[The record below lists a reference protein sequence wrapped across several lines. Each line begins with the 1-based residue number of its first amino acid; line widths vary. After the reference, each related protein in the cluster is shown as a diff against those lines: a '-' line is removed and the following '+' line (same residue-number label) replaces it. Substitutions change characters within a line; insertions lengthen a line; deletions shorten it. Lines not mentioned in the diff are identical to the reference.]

1 MAGVLRVVAV
11 DAGSRLSRNSMPT
24 PCGSYRGLLHV
35 HTDFSYDGHVDI
47 ATLGTMLRAEK
58 LDFAVLTEHVEGFCE
73 EKFADYIA
81 QCEAHSADDLLLVP
95 GIEYTFKSGEDRV
108 EIILIGKK
116 SFVVAED
123 VARLLEHKRRNEL
136 LAFLPHPLKFKSVA
150 DEVLSAVDMIEVWN
164 RRYDGGAF
172 MPTENIDFYRKSIL
186 RRGQAVNAAGGV
198 DFHMVGDALDLVTR
212 VNCQS
217 LDCLSLC
224 QALRAGEYLIEY
236 HNLKISSTLD
246 IGSGQLL
253 WGKMKRAVRKPLYQV
268 LRKVAKMHFLEIAF
282 FSSVKKKVK
291 NLLY

>member
-1 MAGVLRVVAV
+1 MAGVLRVVAA
-11 DAGSRLSRNSMPT
+11 DARNRLRLNSVPA
-24 PCGSYRGLLHV
+24 PSGPYRGLLHV
-35 HTDFSYDGHVDI
+35 HTDFSYDGHVDV

-95 GIEYTFKSGEDRV
+95 GIEYTFKVGADRI
-108 EIILIGKK
+108 EIILIGRE

-123 VARLLEHKRRNEL
+123 IAGVLEHKRRHDL

-172 MPTENIDFYRKSIL
+172 MPTENIDFYRNSIL
-186 RRGQAVNAAGGV
+186 RRGRAVNAAAGV

-212 VNCQS
+212 VNCES
-217 LDCLSLC
+217 LNCLSLC
-224 QALRAGEYLIEY
+224 RALRAGEYLIEY
-236 HNLKISSTLD
+236 RNLKISSRLD

-253 WGKMKRAVRKPLYQV
+253 WGKMKRAVRKPLYLA
-268 LRKVAKMHFLEIAF
+268 LRKAAKLHFFEATF
-282 FSSVKKKVK
+282 FSSLKKKVK
-291 NLLY
+291 NLLH